1 MPMPSSTALGPREG
15 LPEGTGTVNRA
26 LAPHRPQ
33 HQHRPPR
40 PRRRLRRA
48 AAAVVPVALT
58 ATALTAA
65 TAPAGA
71 AERPRYPVGGV
82 ADGVANFFTSPDAV
96 AGVNDWDCEPTAAH
110 PNPVVL
116 VHGTGVNL
124 GANWVRMGPT
134 LANEGHCVFA
144 FNYGMGSPLN
154 FGGRVGGLT
163 GVAGSARTMS
173 AFVDK
178 VLARTGAKKVNVL
191 GHSQGGMMPNH
202 YIKRLGGAEK
212 VDRLVALAPT
222 NHGTTLSGLVNLGRA
237 LGVLG
242 LVNGAFDHLN
252 LQGLKDQ
259 EEGSDFQKALFA
271 DGDTVPGVRYTVI
284 ATRND
289 VVSTPYSQGFL
300 KGDRV
305 RNIVVQEQCP
315 KDPVGHVG
323 LFTDGP
329 TTQNVVN
336 ALGADEPDF
345 RPKCEDYGL
354 PL

>member
-1 MPMPSSTALGPREG
+1 MNGTPAPGRRLPRS
-15 LPEGTGTVNRA
+15 
-26 LAPHRPQ
+26 
-33 HQHRPPR
+33 
-40 PRRRLRRA
+40 LRRA
-48 AAAVVPVALT
+48 AAAVVPVALA

-65 TAPAGA
+65 GAPAGA
-71 AERPRYPVGGV
+71 AEQPRKPSYPVGGV
-82 ADGVANFFTSPDAV
+82 ADGVRNFLVSPNAV
-96 AGVNDWDCEPTAAH
+96 TGVNDWSCKPSAEH

-124 GANWVRMGPT
+124 GANWVTMGPT
-134 LANEGHCVFA
+134 LANEGHCVYA
-144 FNYGMGSPLN
+144 FNYGMGSPFN

-163 GVAGSARTMS
+163 AIPQSAETMS

-178 VLARTGAKKVNVL
+178 VLASTGAKKVSVV
-191 GHSQGGMMPNH
+191 GHSQGGMMPNY
-202 YIKRLGGAEK
+202 YIKRLGGAKK

-222 NHGTTLSGLVNLGRA
+222 NHGTTLSGLTELGRA
-237 LGVLG
+237 LGVMG

-284 ATRND
+284 ATKND
-289 VVSTPYSQGFL
+289 RVSTPYSQGFL
-300 KGDRV
+300 KGDNV
-305 RNIVVQEQCP
+305 RNIVVQDQCP
-315 KDPVGHVG
+315 KNPVGHVG

-329 TTQNVVN
+329 TTQDVVN
-336 ALGADEPDF
+336 ALGADKPDF
-345 RPKCEDYGL
+345 KPVCADYGL